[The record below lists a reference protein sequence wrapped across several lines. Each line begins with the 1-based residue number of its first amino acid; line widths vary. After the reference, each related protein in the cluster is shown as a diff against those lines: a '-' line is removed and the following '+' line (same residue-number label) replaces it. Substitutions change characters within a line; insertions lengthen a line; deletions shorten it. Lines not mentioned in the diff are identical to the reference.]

1 MGYPE
6 MMRDI
11 MEQVRREEFRRKRKD
26 IENHPIIDNLTG
38 LYNDRYLHLRLDEEM
53 ARAKRYSKQLSFIML
68 ELGCVKKSDAKIE
81 NPDEEEIL
89 KMTSDVINSCI
100 RYDIDLAF
108 RYREDKFAIILPEV
122 NVHHADNIA
131 QSIQK
136 QIWEKRMENIT
147 MHAGIV
153 QCDYHD
159 HAEELIR
166 SASDALLKDKKESKK
181 YMPQE
186 ACPMPGSGAKS
197 A

>member
-11 MEQVRREEFRRKRKD
+11 MEQVRREEFRRKRRD
-26 IENHPIIDNLTG
+26 LENNPVIDEITG

-53 ARAKRYSKQLSFIML
+53 ARAKRYSKQLSFIIL
-68 ELGCVKKSDAKIE
+68 EFGCAKKVDTTIE
-81 NPDEEEIL
+81 NPDEQKIL
-89 KMTSDVINSCI
+89 KMISDVINSCI

-108 RYREDKFAIILPEV
+108 RYCEDKFAIILPEV

-131 QSIQK
+131 QSIQQ
-136 QIWEKRMENIT
+136 QIRKEKMGNIT

-181 YMPQE
+181 IK
-186 ACPMPGSGAKS
+186 ATGSLSRA
-197 A
+197 